1 MELEN
6 ASLWPSSYLTMLL
19 FKTVYVKSDFRK
31 KKIKPLLPLVRLL
44 ILNLLVHV
52 SVYGGGG
59 GDFCLNWTDFT
70 IYGIAQAIWAVI
82 IAWKILSDN
91 IALIKHGEHETMVSF
106 LYTLVLLSLVQLSK
120 LYK

>member
-1 MELEN
+1 MTIKLFN
-6 ASLWPSSYLTMLL
+6 YATFQNSLRKIRFS
-19 FKTVYVKSDFRK
+19 K
-31 KKIKPLLPLVRLL
+31 KKNQTFIAIGPFINTKPTGACECVW
-44 ILNLLVHV
+44 
-52 SVYGGGG
+52 GGG